1 MRAAARRPA
10 ARPQG
15 AAREA
20 AQAVLDRLRWR
31 IQCSTLTQRA
41 LERNLG
47 FSKGYLS
54 QVLRGHVDL
63 KFNHLLSLLEA
74 LEIDAGD
81 FFAEVAEDREPAP
94 KRRPSA
100 ALPERAPTLEKGLGL
115 ARLYTFGL
123 ESIEQFERRLERC
136 EEALGEARSR
146 GLLEE
151 RQRPSWSSA
160 PRVRSISCCTLSK
173 AD

>member
-1 MRAAARRPA
+1 MRAAAQRRPA

-20 AQAVLDRLRWR
+20 TRSVLERLRWR
-31 IQCSTLTQRA
+31 IQCSPLTQRA

-74 LEIDAGD
+74 LGVDAGD
-81 FFAEVAEDREPAP
+81 FFAEIAEEPGSGGRAEAPAGPEPA
-94 KRRPSA
+94 RTGI
-100 ALPERAPTLEKGLGL
+100 EQGLGL

-123 ESIEQFERRLERC
+123 ESLGDLERRLERC
-136 EEALGEARSR
+136 EEALGVARSR
-146 GLLEE
+146 GL
-151 RQRPSWSSA
+151 P
-160 PRVRSISCCTLSK
+160 
-173 AD
+173 

>member
-1 MRAAARRPA
+1 MRGAARRPS

-15 AAREA
+15 VAQEG

-74 LEIDAGD
+74 LEIGAGD
-81 FFAEVAEDREPAP
+81 FFAELAEEPGARAEAP
-94 KRRPSA
+94 VEAKA
-100 ALPERAPTLEKGLGL
+100 AAPERVPTLERGLGL

-123 ESIEQFERRLERC
+123 ESIDQLERRLERC
-136 EEALGEARSR
+136 EAALGQARSL

-151 RQRPSWSSA
+151 R
-160 PRVRSISCCTLSK
+160 
-173 AD
+173 